1 MEAAEAVG
9 CPVKM
14 GLCGLDLLVLG
25 VHRSSELQPDA
36 EPPQS
41 AGVAKESL
49 EGGREAGRQT
59 DGQTDRQIIYSPWN
73 PPE

>member
-1 MEAAEAVG
+1 MG

-14 GLCGLDLLVLG
+14 GLCGLLVLG

-36 EPPQS
+36 EPPQN

-49 EGGREAGRQT
+49 ERGREAGRQT
-59 DGQTDRQIIYSPWN
+59 DR
-73 PPE
+73 